1 MSMPDRNATP
11 TNFGFQFQIN
21 VAIYFMFNYLKN
33 IKSIRVEGEKQDVEV
48 TLMNENKYMIQ
59 AKSTA
64 TNIYDNKNNSTK
76 LREALESLAEAD
88 NKNVECLFYASNL
101 INPLNTTTKEFE
113 NNRIVTVKYSEL
125 SPKSQA
131 KIDKQIANNV
141 NNGEIYNIDRDKLV
155 ILKIPFFGDFPE
167 ERHNFIYEVA
177 KITLTKMGENLANR
191 HRDIIDYCEGKFL
204 NNSATNP
211 KIEISKEE
219 FCNWIILIE
228 VENSSLLEQYIDI
241 GISELDYDEAYRK
254 YQNYIDRKASSYE
267 NYTKVL
273 SLYNKKS
280 KDRMMT
286 IIDFVKEEKVALYNI
301 FFNETLQNENE
312 IEEKNRLDLYIS
324 QMLSYVILKK
334 NSIISRIEKEAA
346 L

>member
-33 IKSIRVEGEKQDVEV
+33 IKSIRVEGKKQDVEV
-48 TLMNENKYMIQ
+48 TLMNENKFMIQ

-131 KIDKQIANNV
+131 KIDKQIANNID
-141 NNGEIYNIDRDKLV
+141 NGEIYNINRDKLV

-301 FFNETLQNENE
+301 FFNETFQNENE

>member
-33 IKSIRVEGEKQDVEV
+33 IKSIRVEGKKQDVEV

-131 KIDKQIANNV
+131 KIDKQIANNID
-141 NNGEIYNIDRDKLV
+141 NGEIYNVNRDKLV

-312 IEEKNRLDLYIS
+312 IEEKKRLDLYIS

>member
-1 MSMPDRNATP
+1 MPDRNATP

-33 IKSIRVEGEKQDVEV
+33 IKSIRVEGKKQDVEV

-131 KIDKQIANNV
+131 KIDKQIANNID
-141 NNGEIYNIDRDKLV
+141 NGEIYNVNRDKLV

-312 IEEKNRLDLYIS
+312 IEDKKRLDLYIS

>member
-21 VAIYFMFNYLKN
+21 VAIYFMFNYLEN
-33 IKSIRVEGEKQDVEV
+33 IKSIRVEGKKQDVEV

-131 KIDKQIANNV
+131 KIDKQIANNID
-141 NNGEIYNIDRDKLV
+141 NGEIYNINRDKLV

-301 FFNETLQNENE
+301 FFNEALQNENE
-312 IEEKNRLDLYIS
+312 IEEKKRLDLYIS

>member
-64 TNIYDNKNNSTK
+64 INIYDNKNNSKK

-131 KIDKQIANNV
+131 KIDKQIANNID
-141 NNGEIYNIDRDKLV
+141 NGEIYNINRDKLV

-177 KITLTKMGENLANR
+177 KITLTRMGENLANR

-228 VENSSLLEQYIDI
+228 AENSSLLEQYIDI

>member
-1 MSMPDRNATP
+1 MPDRNATP

-33 IKSIRVEGEKQDVEV
+33 IKSIRVEGKKQDVEV

-131 KIDKQIANNV
+131 KIDKQIANNID
-141 NNGEIYNIDRDKLV
+141 NGEIYNINRDKLV

-301 FFNETLQNENE
+301 FFNETFQNENE

>member
-1 MSMPDRNATP
+1 MPDRNATP

-33 IKSIRVEGEKQDVEV
+33 IKSIRVEGKKQDVEV

-113 NNRIVTVKYSEL
+113 NNRIVTVKYGEL

-131 KIDKQIANNV
+131 KIDKQIANNID
-141 NNGEIYNIDRDKLV
+141 NGEIYNINRDKLV

-312 IEEKNRLDLYIS
+312 IEEKKRLDLYIS

>member
-1 MSMPDRNATP
+1 MPDRNATP

-64 TNIYDNKNNSTK
+64 INIYDNKNNSKK

-131 KIDKQIANNV
+131 KIDKQIANNID
-141 NNGEIYNIDRDKLV
+141 NGEIYNINRDKLV

-177 KITLTKMGENLANR
+177 KITLTRMGENLANR

-228 VENSSLLEQYIDI
+228 AENSSLLEQYIDI

>member
-33 IKSIRVEGEKQDVEV
+33 IKSIRVEGKKQDVEV

-64 TNIYDNKNNSTK
+64 INIYDNKNNSKK

-131 KIDKQIANNV
+131 KIDKQIANNID
-141 NNGEIYNIDRDKLV
+141 NGEIYNINRDKLV

-177 KITLTKMGENLANR
+177 KITLTRMGENLANR

-228 VENSSLLEQYIDI
+228 AENSSLLEQYIDI

>member
-1 MSMPDRNATP
+1 MSMPNRNATP

-33 IKSIRVEGEKQDVEV
+33 IKSIRVEGEKQDVEI
-48 TLMNENKYMIQ
+48 TLNNENKYMIQ

-64 TNIYDNKNNSTK
+64 TNLYDDKNNSTK

-88 NKNVECLFYASNL
+88 NKNVEYLFYASNL
-101 INPLNTTTKEFE
+101 INPLNTITNEFDG
-113 NNRIVTVKYSEL
+113 NRITTLKYSEL
-125 SPKSQA
+125 SPQSQE
-131 KIDKQIANNV
+131 KINNQIANNTSKNEV
-141 NNGEIYNIDRDKLV
+141 YYISKDKLV
-155 ILKIPFFGDFPE
+155 IVKIPFFGDFPE
-167 ERHNFIYEVA
+167 ERHKFIYEEA
-177 KITLTKMGENLANR
+177 KIALTKMGENLANR

-254 YQNYIDRKASSYE
+254 YQNYIDRKVSSYE
-267 NYTKVL
+267 NYTKVF
-273 SLYNKKS
+273 SLYNRKS
-280 KDRMMT
+280 KVKMMT
-286 IIDFVKEEKVALYNI
+286 ITDFVKEEKIALYNI
-301 FFNETLQNENE
+301 FFSENIQTESE
-312 IEEKNRLDLYIS
+312 INEKNKLDIYIS

>member
-33 IKSIRVEGEKQDVEV
+33 IKSIRVEGKKQDVEV

-131 KIDKQIANNV
+131 KIDKQIANNID
-141 NNGEIYNIDRDKLV
+141 NGEIYNINRDKLV

-301 FFNETLQNENE
+301 FFNETFQNENE

>member
-33 IKSIRVEGEKQDVEV
+33 IKSIRVEGKKQDVEV

-113 NNRIVTVKYSEL
+113 NNRIVTVKYGEL

-131 KIDKQIANNV
+131 KIDKQIANNID
-141 NNGEIYNIDRDKLV
+141 NGEIYNINRDKLV

-312 IEEKNRLDLYIS
+312 IEEKKRLDLYIS